1 VIESLNVPS
10 WIWAIKV
17 GKWVNM
23 TPQSSQRHVTA
34 SGSAFLAD
42 LSLSP
47 AAGEPLGEQLYDP
60 ANGSLRADSS
70 SSFED
75 SENEGEIE
83 RGEREGL

>member
-1 VIESLNVPS
+1 V
-10 WIWAIKV
+10 IKV

-47 AAGEPLGEQLYDP
+47 GAGEPVGEELYRP
-60 ANGSLRADSS
+60 TSGSLRADSLS
-70 SSFED
+70 SSDD

-83 RGEREGL
+83 RGERDGLLWGLRAMVN